1 MSPQNH
7 VATNAQHTN
16 GFKLHFDMNSL
27 KCVIP
32 TLHTSIYVCL
42 AIWRQTKSK
51 FPCKYNLKYL
61 ITSLYHL
68 RGVYFTMWILTKLLR
83 YIYICTIS
91 YASLVF
97 ANFSNTFLKNTFPV
111 HIYVDLTLEG
121 RCIITNVYCCM
132 IVMVSVFVKT
142 EPYHIMMENKTLH
155 ITCCIFNP
163 YLRY

>member
-1 MSPQNH
+1 MCY
-7 VATNAQHTN
+7 TNITYIC
-16 GFKLHFDMNSL
+16 KR
-27 KCVIP
+27 I
-32 TLHTSIYVCL
+32 SIW
-42 AIWRQTKSK
+42 IQIKSN

-61 ITSLYHL
+61 ITSLHHL
-68 RGVYFTMWILTKLLR
+68 RGVYFTMWIWPN
-83 YIYICTIS
+83 YCAIYICTIS

-155 ITCCIFNP
+155 IRCCILQP

>member
-1 MSPQNH
+1 MCY
-7 VATNAQHTN
+7 TNITYIC
-16 GFKLHFDMNSL
+16 KR
-27 KCVIP
+27 I
-32 TLHTSIYVCL
+32 SIW
-42 AIWRQTKSK
+42 IQIKSN

-61 ITSLYHL
+61 ITSLHHL
-68 RGVYFTMWILTKLLR
+68 RGVYFTMWIWPN
-83 YIYICTIS
+83 YCAIYICTIS

-142 EPYHIMMENKTLH
+142 EPYHVMMANKTLH
-155 ITCCIFNP
+155 IMMLYI
-163 YLRY
+163 

>member
-32 TLHTSIYVCL
+32 TLHTSIYVYRYEYKWNPTFPVNTIL
-42 AIWRQTKSK
+42 SIWS
-51 FPCKYNLKYL
+51 P
-61 ITSLYHL
+61 H
-68 RGVYFTMWILTKLLR
+68 
-83 YIYICTIS
+83 YIIYVEYISRCEFDQIIALYICTIS

-142 EPYHIMMENKTLH
+142 EPYHVMIANKTLH
-155 ITCCIFNP
+155 IMMLYT
-163 YLRY
+163 